1 MYYIATAMVVAHHG
15 HEDDNPLLDRVEA
28 ELFAKMENGS
38 AREGRHKQRYG
49 REQEKRKEPQIDSYD
64 SQKGPEDEG
73 DHKKRKKKHRHSS
86 QGMSS
91 QDIDHDAD
99 GMSVDLDAPQRY
111 IPASEKKRK
120 SEHKESQ
127 DERKSSGSL
136 GRDVFE
142 GVAAMVVTETPKK
155 KRKLDEKGSPENL
168 EFSHVGK
175 KPGAGNIGALE
186 TLKSTPRKHKKNRK
200 LNSSVQSTPIQLNSI
215 PVHDAKSYLTTVIK
229 TSPPAALAKAE
240 ENAFGMSSRNKKK
253 LKLSQE
259 SPLHLHTVPA
269 HESPATSNHIHF
281 DQDNNGADGVSERK
295 KKKKEK
301 KKAKLSGESVGKTF
315 LVPSSL
321 LTPAAK
327 ANGDL
332 LQTVLKGSISHS
344 SSNISSSEEARK
356 ASSVHKISSIED
368 ETKELPRVETLIRPP
383 KSKLVVPTSP
393 SPIRPQG
400 EAGHEI
406 RKETPIP
413 PPKRLVPTANRS
425 PVILPQLARPKK
437 VKAESMADSEE
448 NDEERETKKRK
459 KSSSKTAKSKKGAA
473 EEETFS
479 QTIAS
484 IKGATDLKI
493 HELFSNF
500 ESDEEEDPFVEAMDS
515 MKRSSSKLQ
524 NLFSAKPDTLPTP
537 AAHENEEKGGSSAKV
552 ARARSVSMNT
562 VQPLVFN
569 DDGVNKPGDDWET
582 TIGKVRSTAGGGDD
596 SEAQESASLPHPPPF
611 PFQFINNHTTDI
623 AFSSSYIA
631 SRPNGIKI
639 SNTTFQVHNLRHN
652 EGWVVSSSSDR
663 ESNSDGKVFQLK
675 ICTVISG
682 RVQVRLGSN
691 GFGIGKGSVFRVRS
705 GEDCVVRNGE
715 KKVAAVWAVCV
726 E

>member
-1 MYYIATAMVVAHHG
+1 MIAAQDE

-38 AREGRHKQRYG
+38 MREGRYKQRYG
-49 REQEKRKEPQIDSYD
+49 CKHEKRKEPQIDSYD

-73 DHKKRKKKHRHSS
+73 DRKERKKHRHSS

-91 QDIDHDAD
+91 RDIDHDAD

-120 SEHKESQ
+120 SEQKESQ
-127 DERKSSGSL
+127 HERKSSGSL
-136 GRDVFE
+136 GRGVFE
-142 GVAAMVVTETPKK
+142 GVAAMVDAETPKK
-155 KRKLDEKGSPENL
+155 KRKLEEKRSPENL

-175 KPGAGNIGALE
+175 KPGAGTVGALE
-186 TLKSTPRKHKKNRK
+186 TLQSTPRKYKKNRK
-200 LNSSVQSTPIQLNSI
+200 LDGSVQSTPIQLNSI
-215 PVHDAKSYLTTVIK
+215 SVHDAKSHLTPVTK
-229 TSPPAALAKAE
+229 ASPPAALTKFK
-240 ENAFGMSSRNKKK
+240 ENAFEMASRNKKK
-253 LKLSQE
+253 RKLSQE

-269 HESPATSNHIHF
+269 HESPATPNHIHF
-281 DQDNNGADGVSERK
+281 DQDNNGADGVFERK
-295 KKKKEK
+295 KKKKKKK

-315 LVPSSL
+315 LVSSSL

-332 LQTVLKGSISHS
+332 LQTVLKGSISQSLS
-344 SSNISSSEEARK
+344 SKSSSEEASK
-356 ASSVHKISSIED
+356 ASSVDETSSIED
-368 ETKELPRVETLIRPP
+368 ETNEPRVETPIRPP
-383 KSKLVVPTSP
+383 KFKLNVPTSP

-400 EAGHEI
+400 EARHEI
-406 RKETPIP
+406 KNETPIP
-413 PPKRLVPTANRS
+413 PPKMLVPTTNRS
-425 PVILPQLARPKK
+425 PVIVPKLARPKK

-448 NDEERETKKRK
+448 NDEERKNKKRRQ
-459 KSSSKTAKSKKGAA
+459 SGSMTERDGKGAA
-473 EEETFS
+473 EGETFS

-484 IKGATDLKI
+484 IKEVTGLKI
-493 HELFSNF
+493 HELFSDF
-500 ESDEEEDPFVEAMDS
+500 EREEEEDPFVEAMDS
-515 MKRSSSKLQ
+515 IKRSSSKLQ
-524 NLFSAKPDTLPTP
+524 NLFSAKPDPLPAP
-537 AAHENEEKGGSSAKV
+537 AAHEKGEKGDSSAKM

-562 VQPLVFN
+562 VQPFVFN
-569 DDGVNKPGDDWET
+569 DEGVNKSGDDWET
-582 TIGKVRSTAGGGDD
+582 TIGKVRSTAGGDDD

-611 PFQFINNHTTDI
+611 PFQFINNRPTDI

-663 ESNSDGKVFQLK
+663 EFNNDRRVFQLK

-705 GEDCVVRNGE
+705 GEECVVRNGE
-715 KKVAAVWAVCV
+715 KKATTVWVVCV

>member
-1 MYYIATAMVVAHHG
+1 MARDSTAMVVAHHG

-38 AREGRHKQRYG
+38 AREGRHKQ
-49 REQEKRKEPQIDSYD
+49 

-86 QGMSS
+86 QRMSS
-91 QDIDHDAD
+91 QDIDYDAD

-127 DERKSSGSL
+127 HERKSSGSL
-136 GRDVFE
+136 GRGVFE
-142 GVAAMVVTETPKK
+142 GVAAMVDTETPKK
-155 KRKLDEKGSPENL
+155 KRKLDEKCSPENL
-168 EFSHVGK
+168 EFSYVGK

-200 LNSSVQSTPIQLNSI
+200 LDGSVQSTPIQLNSI
-215 PVHDAKSYLTTVIK
+215 PVHDAKSYLTTIIK

-240 ENAFGMSSRNKKK
+240 ENAFGMASRNKKK

-259 SPLHLHTVPA
+259 SPLHLHTIPA

-295 KKKKEK
+295 KKKKKK

-356 ASSVHKISSIED
+356 ASSVHKTSSIED
-368 ETKELPRVETLIRPP
+368 KTKEPPRVETPIRPP

-393 SPIRPQG
+393 FPICPQG

-459 KSSSKTAKSKKGAA
+459 KSGSKTAKSKKGAA

-479 QTIAS
+479 QTITS

-515 MKRSSSKLQ
+515 IKRSSSKLQ
-524 NLFSAKPDTLPTP
+524 NLFSARPDTLPTP
-537 AAHENEEKGGSSAKV
+537 AAHENGEKGGSSAKV
-552 ARARSVSMNT
+552 ARARSVSVNT

-569 DDGVNKPGDDWET
+569 DEGVNKPGDDWET
-582 TIGKVRSTAGGGDD
+582 TIGKVRSTAGGDDD
-596 SEAQESASLPHPPPF
+596 SEAQE
-611 PFQFINNHTTDI
+611 NI
-623 AFSSSYIA
+623 AFSSSYVA

-705 GEDCVVRNGE
+705 GEECVVRNEE